1 MCKFCSDKRTI
12 SMKDSEEL
20 YKLILEDD
28 RAYIMNNFDDQN
40 DYVSYFEFKYCPQ
53 CGRKLLDEE

>member
-40 DYVSYFEFKYCPQ
+40 DYVSYFEFNYCPQ